1 MWNNEKLILI
11 LARFAGTYHTRWS
24 IIFGQNLKET
34 TSFQNWDKCFA
45 ALSRASAGQCL
56 IYSYNDMDSVE
67 LCTRRQREVFLVLNH
82 GNDSHIQS

>member
-56 IYSYNDMDSVE
+56 IYSYNDMNGVE
-67 LCTRRQREVFLVLNH
+67 LCAGR
-82 GNDSHIQS
+82 